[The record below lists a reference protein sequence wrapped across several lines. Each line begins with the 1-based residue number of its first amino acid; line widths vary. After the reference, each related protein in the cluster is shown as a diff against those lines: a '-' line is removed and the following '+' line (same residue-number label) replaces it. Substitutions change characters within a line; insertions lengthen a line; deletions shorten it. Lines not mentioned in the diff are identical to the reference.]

1 MKAVVAAFNQ
11 EKALVGA
18 FSVITNL
25 RMDLFEALLET
36 KRSKCW
42 PSGCGVCGKLRF
54 WSKIKLGK
62 TLLIKTG
69 RFRQPLALLV
79 HYCLAASAISL
90 HFGQNHIHF
99 CPNYT
104 NFSHKFD
111 FPPHIAPVV
120 PENRSACGRGQYS
133 SLKCKLLSMTV
144 VNFSYIC
151 KTLK

>member
-1 MKAVVAAFNQ
+1 MCVQFKCFTFLYD
-11 EKALVGA
+11 LVLKTSLIHDVSCCQVHWSNVWKQRG
-18 FSVITNL
+18 S
-25 RMDLFEALLET
+25 
-36 KRSKCW
+36 
-42 PSGCGVCGKLRF
+42 SGCGVCGKLRF

-79 HYCLAASAISL
+79 HCCLAASAISL
-90 HFGQNHIHF
+90 HFSQNHIHF

-104 NFSHKFD
+104 NFCHKFD